1 MNEIT
6 TSMKRIMNKVKD
18 NKKKRHYVRFGFT
31 NISIII
37 INFFYENTIKHL
49 LTTYKYYNYNQVL
62 KIKPSKT
69 FSQSKSR

>member
-18 NKKKRHYVRFGFT
+18 NKKIRHYVRFGFT

-37 INFFYENTIKHL
+37 INFFMRIQLNIY
-49 LTTYKYYNYNQVL
+49 
-62 KIKPSKT
+62 
-69 FSQSKSR
+69 

>member
-6 TSMKRIMNKVKD
+6 TFMKPIMNKVKD

-37 INFFYENTIKHL
+37 INFFMRIQLNIY
-49 LTTYKYYNYNQVL
+49 
-62 KIKPSKT
+62 
-69 FSQSKSR
+69 

>member
-18 NKKKRHYVRFGFT
+18 NKKKKTLRKIWFYQH
-31 NISIII
+31 
-37 INFFYENTIKHL
+37 INHNYQFFYENTIKHL